1 MMLESLEELRVFAQ
15 IIESGSMSRAAKA
28 LGMPAN
34 TVSRRL
40 AALEERVGVRLLNR
54 TTRSI
59 SLNEAGRAVLARAHR
74 ILQEAEAVELDLRQ
88 DKEGLQGLLR
98 VSVPS
103 LLSADVLSA
112 IKPLLLEHEGLQIQ
126 VHVHDK
132 PINPVA
138 AGLDVSIIGGRL
150 SDSSLSAK
158 KMGDVRPLL
167 AASEAYLSERGRP
180 ETPNDLS
187 AHDAICFLSDP
198 PMTGW
203 TLTDVGGAQHRVP
216 FSARVMATD
225 GRTVMD
231 AIRQGLGIG
240 MTSPR
245 ILRASPELRH
255 VLPSYTMLGFPV
267 YAIFPTARQHSARL
281 RAFLAAARE
290 AIQA

>member
-15 IIESGSMSRAAKA
+15 IVESGSMSRAAKA

-40 AALEERVGVRLLNR
+40 AALEGRVGVRLLNR

-59 SLNEAGRAVLARAHR
+59 SLNDAGRVVLARAQR
-74 ILQEAEAVELDLRQ
+74 ILQEAESVELDLRQ
-88 DKEGLQGLLR
+88 DKEGLRGLLR

-103 LLSADVLSA
+103 ILSHDVLLA

-126 VHVHDK
+126 LHIHDK

-158 KMGDVRPLL
+158 KMGSVRPIL
-167 AASEAYLSERGRP
+167 AASEAYLRARGRP

-187 AHDAICFLSDP
+187 GHDAICFLTDP
-198 PMTGW
+198 PMSGW
-203 TLTDVGGAQHRVP
+203 TLTDVAGEQHRVP

-231 AIRQGLGIG
+231 AITLGLGIG

-245 ILRASPELRH
+245 ILRANPEMCH
-255 VLPSYTMLGFPV
+255 VLPSYTMRGFPV
-267 YAIFPTARQHSARL
+267 FAIFPTARQHSARL
-281 RAFLAAARE
+281 QAFLAAARG
-290 AIQA
+290 AIQS